1 MGKQISHLMEES
13 DIGSG
18 EKNEAQKDIE
28 REERSIPAPHV
39 GHAQNGSQFPQVVE
53 EQTYSEQ
60 RPSAE
65 EQRPRHSAGH
75 GSHEGRILQEG
86 DHIARIATAEMPD
99 HMFEAQVYVRL
110 SREPEVAE
118 TYIPA
123 GTFGTEAEAWAAAE
137 ERAKRAF
144 AEREF

>member
-1 MGKQISHLMEES
+1 
-13 DIGSG
+13 
-18 EKNEAQKDIE
+18 
-28 REERSIPAPHV
+28 
-39 GHAQNGSQFPQVVE
+39 
-53 EQTYSEQ
+53 
-60 RPSAE
+60 
-65 EQRPRHSAGH
+65 
-75 GSHEGRILQEG
+75 
-86 DHIARIATAEMPD
+86 MPD